1 MEKQIIWRGLVAGV
15 VGGLLAFA
23 FSKIFLE
30 PIIGRAIDFEDGTA
44 AAHEAMETA
53 AGAGHHHGEGG
64 ELFSRGIQSTV
75 GLGFGVVLFAVAM
88 GALFAVVFA
97 IAYGR
102 IGQVSARATSVL
114 VAGAMFL
121 ALWVVPALKYPPN
134 PPATSDD
141 ATITQRALL
150 YLLMVGLSALFMV
163 AAVYLGRQ
171 LTPRLGAWNAAL
183 SAGASYLVAVG
194 VVMLVLPTIDETPG
208 PMVNDAG
215 VIVFPGFPAVDFYE
229 FRLYTFLTQLIMWT
243 TIAVVFGALTSK
255 LLDGRRQDALA
266 A

>member
-1 MEKQIIWRGLVAGV
+1 MEKQIIWRGLMAGV
-15 VGGLLAFA
+15 VGGLLAFV
-23 FSKIFLE
+23 FSKVFLE

-53 AGAGHHHGEGG
+53 AGHGHSHGEGG

-102 IGQVSARATSVL
+102 IGDLSARATSVA

-121 ALWVVPALKYPPN
+121 ALWVVPGLKYPPN

-163 AAVYLGRQ
+163 AAVYLGHQ
-171 LTPRLGAWNAAL
+171 LAPRLGAWNATLA
-183 SAGASYLVAVG
+183 AGASYVVAVS
-194 VVMLVLPTIDETPG
+194 VLMLVLPTVDETPG
-208 PMVNDAG
+208 PLTNEAG

-229 FRLYTFLTQLIMWT
+229 FRVYTFFTQLIMWAG
-243 TIAVVFGALTSK
+243 IALVFGVSASK
-255 LLDGRRQDALA
+255 LLDEKRRDALA
-266 A
+266 V

>member
-1 MEKQIIWRGLVAGV
+1 MEKQIIWRGLVAGLL
-15 VGGLLAFA
+15 GGVLAFV

-30 PIIGRAIDFEDGTA
+30 PIIGRAIEFEDGTA
-44 AAHEAMETA
+44 AAHQAMEMA
-53 AGAGHHHGEGG
+53 AGHGHSHGDGG

-75 GLGFGVVLFAVAM
+75 GLGFGVVLFAAAM

-97 IAYGR
+97 VAYGR
-102 IGQVSARATSVL
+102 IGQVSARTTSVL

-171 LTPRLGAWNAAL
+171 LAPRLGAWNAAL
-183 SAGASYLVAVG
+183 AGGASYVVAVG
-194 VVMLVLPTIDETPG
+194 VVMLVLPTVDETPG
-208 PMVNDAG
+208 PLRDDAG
-215 VIVFPGFPAVDFYE
+215 TIVFPGFPAVDFYE
-229 FRLYTFLTQLIMWT
+229 FRLYTFFTQLILWT
-243 TIAVVFGALTSK
+243 TIALVFGALASR
-255 LLDGRRQDALA
+255 LLDAKRQDAVTA
-266 A
+266 